1 MRKVLLGVGL
11 LSAIAVGPSHAAVA
25 VLSDTKITGLLIT
38 AELDPEGNTLYGGC
52 MARIS
57 KRDIAAETGL
67 DCPTDWVTFS
77 CSGDF
82 LSLSD
87 SSRLLN
93 AAQMAD
99 ALDLSMNMVLDDS
112 RKHNGFCLSTRVQ
125 FR

>member
-1 MRKVLLGVGL
+1 MKRFLLGAGI
-11 LSAIAVGPSHAAVA
+11 LSALVASPLLADVA
-25 VLSDTKITGLLIT
+25 VLNDTKITGLLIT
-38 AELDPEGNTLYGGC
+38 AELDGQGNTLYGGC

-67 DCPTDWVTFS
+67 NCPADWVSFS

-82 LSLSD
+82 LTLAD

-99 ALDLSMNMVLDDS
+99 ALDLSLNIKIDDS

-125 FR
+125 FK